1 MSEINYTTII
11 TYKIKD
17 IVSLIIINKKM
28 SFIDTLEYLYKSS
41 LYENLSNEKK
51 KLWHLSSLK
60 LFHILENEKKTNIL
74 QLPDFV

>member
-41 LYENLSNEKK
+41 LYENLSNEKT